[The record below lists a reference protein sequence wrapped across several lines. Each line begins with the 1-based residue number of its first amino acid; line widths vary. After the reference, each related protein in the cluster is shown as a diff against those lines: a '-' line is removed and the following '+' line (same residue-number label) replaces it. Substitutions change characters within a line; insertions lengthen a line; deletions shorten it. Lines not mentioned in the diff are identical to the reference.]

1 MKMLHDTDQCSL
13 STNESFENAAKVLEV
28 GHLVFFR
35 LCQRVFSTEKRN
47 NPKRNS
53 KNRPL
58 LFMKLS
64 NQKLVIGTFLKRL
77 GAQPFFRPRLVSL
90 TLKIDRRLRE
100 GMGSPL
106 FFSFIYTCSVEHL
119 KLYF

>member
-1 MKMLHDTDQCSL
+1 MKRLHDTDQGSL

-64 NQKLVIGTFLKRL
+64 NQKFDEILENFVDNLCVFEEIVGT
-77 GAQPFFRPRLVSL
+77 
-90 TLKIDRRLRE
+90 T
-100 GMGSPL
+100 
-106 FFSFIYTCSVEHL
+106 FFST
-119 KLYF
+119 